1 MAEEQQT
8 KFQGLF
14 TELINSQN
22 IIVKF
27 FPVSKKLREPYQ
39 IWVPEAK
46 DILALENSVPIPCQG
61 EPVLRP

>member
-8 KFQGLF
+8 KFQGRF
-14 TELINSQN
+14 TQLINYQN
-22 IIVKF
+22 IIVIF

-46 DILALENSVPIPCQG
+46 DILALKNSDPIPCQG
-61 EPVLRP
+61 EPVPRP